1 LPLENWADLLQFVPR
16 RQLAKLLLQINNCQF
31 INILH
36 YVLYEVGQITLC
48 ELRILAP
55 KENNFAIVGPIVDVL
70 RVGWQILQTKLPEEP
85 IPTNIRNFES
95 ITLRFFLNKKTGI
108 EGR

>member
-1 LPLENWADLLQFVPR
+1 MCNSNSELPLENWADLLPFVPR

-31 INILH
+31 ITILH

-55 KENNFAIVGPIVDVL
+55 KVNSAIVGPIVEVH
-70 RVGWQILQTKLPEEP
+70 RVGWQILQTKLPDEP
-85 IPTNIRNFES
+85 IPTNIRNFDN
-95 ITLRFFLNKKTGI
+95 IRLRFF
-108 EGR
+108 